1 MFFLTTTTAIMYFT
15 FYISRCRHGEGWAA
29 NKIFNFKFF
38 LYPGFYASNRGI
50 LYGAEITESLGLRTE
65 KGMTLSWSCLVLNI
79 MLPVAPPK

>member
-1 MFFLTTTTAIMYFT
+1 MVKGGLCLQNFYFQV
-15 FYISRCRHGEGWAA
+15 
-29 NKIFNFKFF
+29 F

-79 MLPVAPPK
+79 MLPVVPPK